1 MSGWVTGGKT
11 PTRRD
16 IDTIIGEIVDLFK
29 FEDFLSDQYQ
39 KYKPGYKPN
48 PGKREPAG
56 TSWDWAKRKNF
67 KWNPIWKP
75 YKKKYG
81 HQDNFAE
88 KDHYRARDDERSL
101 S

>member
-39 KYKPGYKPN
+39 KYKP
-48 PGKREPAG
+48 R
-56 TSWDWAKRKNF
+56 RL
-67 KWNPIWKP
+67 
-75 YKKKYG
+75 
-81 HQDNFAE
+81 Q
-88 KDHYRARDDERSL
+88 RQ
-101 S
+101 

>member
-29 FEDFLSDQYQ
+29 FEDFFSDQYQ

-48 PGKREPAG
+48 PGKREPDS

-75 YKKKYG
+75 YKKRLV
-81 HQDNFAE
+81 D
-88 KDHYRARDDERSL
+88 
-101 S
+101 